1 MNLCAFQPFARGTYG
16 PSLSALGVGSSTPS
30 HSSAFSLDTCYTF
43 TTGGCLPPPTVGI
56 MLLEVTFF
64 FIGTNSTF
72 LKKYMYFI
80 FDISLFIKLRTS
92 PLLESYLAMKFL
104 FHHLHLSHIP
114 ASLPNLWFSVLNT
127 KRSSVG
133 L

>member
-1 MNLCAFQPFARGTYG
+1 MCFSALCKRHLWAISVSIGCGEFN
-16 PSLSALGVGSSTPS
+16 SLSLICFLPRHLLYFYNRRMPASA
-30 HSSAFSLDTCYTF
+30 HSWNYAPRSD
-43 TTGGCLPPPTVGI
+43 I
-56 MLLEVTFF
+56 F